1 MTNSHIF
8 SQPPSSNKIEEVYRI
23 FNLHII
29 KRLRDDVSFEQPK
42 DYKKYFIL
50 LFDEI
55 KIKSGLVSS
64 KLSNKLIGFT
74 ELGNIY
80 EELNQFERTV
90 SEHLMKTFRN
100 NIENFHEHK
109 TTRNLMV
116 SMKYKYK
123 VLFF

>member
-8 SQPPSSNKIEEVYRI
+8 SQPPTSNKIEEVYRI

-42 DYKKYFIL
+42 DYKKYLIL

-74 ELGNIY
+74 ELGNSK
-80 EELNQFERTV
+80 RTV

-100 NIENFHEHK
+100 NNENFYEHK

-116 SMKYKYK
+116 SMKCTYK